1 MPADLSDKR
10 CIVTGGATGI
20 GRASAIRLAQLG
32 ADVAIFDNNNEDG
45 NNTAKEIND
54 SGGNSRFWSVD
65 VRDEANVS
73 GSVIAAKA
81 WLGDIDVLCHFAGI
95 LHGAS
100 VALEDFPE
108 KTWDTVLDINLRGTY
123 LIAKYV
129 VNEMLKKSGPRR
141 GTIIL
146 TASGAG
152 VKGGSS
158 SYAYGAS
165 KGGVHGFTM
174 VMQQYLESQGI
185 RVNDIA
191 PGSVDTPLKVAQLR
205 STGRITRQPN
215 AEVEGMVSNLTDPMD
230 VAEIVAFMASDEA
243 NSLRG
248 IVFTA

>member
-1 MPADLSDKR
+1 MPADLTGKR

-32 ADVAIFDNNNEDG
+32 AEVAIFDNNEDG
-45 NNTAKEIND
+45 NNTAIEIND
-54 SGGNSRFWSVD
+54 NGGNSRFWSCD

-73 GSVIAAKA
+73 GTVIAAKS
-81 WLGDIDVLCHFAGI
+81 WLGDIDVLCHFAGV
-95 LHGAS
+95 LQGAS
-100 VALEDFPE
+100 IPLEGFPE

-123 LIAKYV
+123 LVAKYV
-129 VNEMLKKSGPRR
+129 VTEMLKKPGPNR

-174 VMQQYLESQGI
+174 VMQQYLEAQGI
-185 RVNDIA
+185 RVNDFA
-191 PGSVDTPLKVAQLR
+191 PGSVETPLKIAQLR
-205 STGRITRQPN
+205 STGAITEQPQSQ
-215 AEVEGMVSNLTDPMD
+215 VEQSVASLTNPND

-243 NSLRG
+243 NALRG